1 MVGMST
7 PPVQYGTPPPPQQMS
22 GQPVP
27 PINQLMMNYGPP
39 SGQQYP
45 HNMPPNMGP
54 PSGPPPAQGQQQML
68 GPPQSP
74 QQPLLP
80 PPPPQS
86 PQSVS
91 PMNPMN
97 GDYMGGGPP
106 PQFGSSEGKLNQQQ
120 VSQLRAQIMAYRLL
134 ARNQG
139 IPEHITAAIQGK
151 RMTPSP
157 QMSGMTPPP
166 PGPQQQMQP
175 MGPPPPPPP
184 QQQQQQQPLQQQWR
198 PPLGLTYCR
207 MFLIEIIFKFKQIIK
222 TIVLL
227 YEQQILRNR
236 C

>member
-1 MVGMST
+1 MST
-7 PPVQYGTPPPPQQMS
+7 PPVQYGTPPPPPQMS
-22 GQPVP
+22 GPPVA

-39 SGQQYP
+39 SGQQYS

-54 PSGPPPAQGQQQML
+54 PSGPPPPQSQQPML
-68 GPPQSP
+68 APPQSP

-106 PQFGSSEGKLNQQQ
+106 QFQPNDGRLNHQQ
-120 VSQLRAQIMAYRLL
+120 VNQLRYQIMAYRLL
-134 ARNQG
+134 ARNQP

-157 QMSGMTPPP
+157 QMSAMTPPP
-166 PGPQQQMQP
+166 PGVQQPMQP

-184 QQQQQQQPLQQQWR
+184 QQPQQQQQQQWR
-198 PPLGLTYCR
+198 PPMGQFFCSNNCFFSLNL
-207 MFLIEIIFKFKQIIK
+207 MFCQ
-222 TIVLL
+222 
-227 YEQQILRNR
+227 
-236 C
+236 